1 MSGTLDIDVEP
12 TMTPTSTALTLLSPI
27 IARETVFQYTVLRQ
41 NTTPGYHRTNAKIHV
56 FWNQVHVMGEERSQ
70 IWSTVTTH
78 LFDNETIT
86 IEDLD
91 DYEEDEVRSVLDF
104 MEDNDYV
111 QQLSDNEW
119 YVGPMMQNLR
129 NNL

>member
-1 MSGTLDIDVEP
+1 
-12 TMTPTSTALTLLSPI
+12 
-27 IARETVFQYTVLRQ
+27 
-41 NTTPGYHRTNAKIHV
+41 
-56 FWNQVHVMGEERSQ
+56 MGKERSQ

-91 DYEEDEVRSVLDF
+91 DYDEDEVRSVLDF